1 MDRALIDQLERRT
14 LVSLFRTL
22 CYVTIAAC
30 VALGHVDVAHLLNGV
45 VIGAVFADWMTWIAR
60 SLTQLPQNLAHRAYE
75 AVVNFAFA
83 AWYFHRADF
92 HIDGDGNGLFGALVA
107 FMFVL
112 GVKAAYYSLMD
123 IHAQLAAD

>member
-1 MDRALIDQLERRT
+1 MDRTLLDQLERRT
-14 LVSLFRTL
+14 LVSLFRTF
-22 CYVTIAAC
+22 CYVTVAAC

-45 VIGAVFADWMTWIAR
+45 IIGAVFADWMTWIGR

-75 AVVNFAFA
+75 AVVNLAFA
-83 AWYFHRADF
+83 TWYFHRADF
-92 HIDGDGNGLFGALVA
+92 RIDDDGTGLFGALIA

-112 GVKAAYYSLMD
+112 GIKAAYYSLMD